1 MDTHIIRL
9 IGEIDEFKGLWK
21 GMEMLGV
28 ERLSTLRV
36 LATIESIGSS
46 TRIEGPE
53 PGFSSKL
60 LTRIIVSDDENHA
73 FQDMI

>member
-1 MDTHIIRL
+1 MDTQIIRL

-46 TRIEGPE
+46 TRIEGPK

-60 LTRIIVSDDENHA
+60 LPEFCTKH
-73 FQDMI
+73 